1 MDIGACVWKNADKK
15 DDKGGKGVAFKLGSI
30 NQSINENLTSGSSP
44 EGDVRDVS
52 NSIYNYRQHPTT
64 RTLLQMHKQKEKC
77 EVQNSASPLS
87 KARRSVTTDLRWEE
101 MSF

>member
-1 MDIGACVWKNADKK
+1 M
-15 DDKGGKGVAFKLGSI
+15 
-30 NQSINENLTSGSSP
+30 SGSSP

-64 RTLLQMHKQKEKC
+64 RTLLQMHKQKDEC

-101 MSF
+101 MSL